1 MQVYALRALST
12 ELELSAFFAVF
23 LQGIQVPL
31 AFYILQNPEFWN
43 NKLRAHNPESFTL
56 MILSA
61 GYFLHD
67 FVHSVIHVKEEGV
80 EYVFHGGAS
89 LFVYLG
95 ALLFNPPAFHFYGA
109 GFILWE
115 VSSCFLHFGK

>member
-1 MQVYALRALST
+1 ML
-12 ELELSAFFAVF
+12 
-23 LQGIQVPL
+23 L
-31 AFYILQNPEFWN
+31 A
-43 NKLRAHNPESFTL
+43 
-56 MILSA
+56 A

-67 FVHSVIHVKEEGV
+67 FIFSAIHWKVEGL

-95 ALLFNPPAFHFYGA
+95 ALFWGRPAAFHFYGA

-115 VSSCFLHFGK
+115 VSSCFLHLGKGAVKAQQLV